1 MSMEEYEIECLKREA
16 DEEREPFK
24 KLYATKEV
32 SDEGKNYFDIAYCPT
47 PKIDKMIRFSYVE
60 HYIQFVDLLGEAGYK
75 YFDEKL
81 LDSGGIEELH
91 LTNNKKCLN

>member
-1 MSMEEYEIECLKREA
+1 MSMEEYEIACLKREA

-32 SDEGKNYFDIAYCPT
+32 FGDDGKHYFEIAYCPT
-47 PKIDKMIRFSYVE
+47 PKIDKEIRFSYIE
-60 HYIQFVDLLGEAGYK
+60 HYIQFVDLLAEAGYK

-81 LDSGGIEELH
+81 QGSGGVEEIH
-91 LTNNKKCLN
+91 SINKIK

>member
-1 MSMEEYEIECLKREA
+1 MSMEEYERACLQREA

-32 SDEGKNYFDIAYCPT
+32 FGDDGKHYFEIAYCPT
-47 PKIDKMIRFSYVE
+47 PKIDKEIRFSYIE

-75 YFDEKL
+75 YFDDKL
-81 LDSGGIEELH
+81 QAYGGLEDIRAK
-91 LTNNKKCLN
+91 N